1 MDLQLKDKKVLVTAS
16 SRGIGLAIA
25 RAFLLEG
32 AEVTISSHSKEKLEK
47 AKEELSQL
55 GKVHTFLADLRDMED
70 VKRLIQSSYSA
81 MNGVD
86 VFCYVTGSPKPG
98 NISTLSEDDW
108 REAFNLL
115 LLNAVVGIR
124 EVSKLMK
131 KGGRII
137 LSTSMTLREP
147 LPNLD
152 LSNVVRL
159 SLAGLVKS
167 ASLELAEKGI
177 LVNAVLPGWTMT
189 ERVSQLVKDRAN
201 RESKREDEVLQ
212 EITSQIPLK
221 RIGEPSEI
229 ANVFLF
235 LASSLSTYI
244 TGQLITVD
252 GGFVRGIF

>member
-1 MDLQLKDKKVLVTAS
+1 MDLQIKGKKVLVTAS
-16 SRGIGLAIA
+16 SKGIGFAIA
-25 RAFLLEG
+25 KAFLLEG
-32 AEVTISSHSKEKLEK
+32 AEVSISSHSRERLEK
-47 AKEELSQL
+47 AESELSRL
-55 GKVHTFLADLRDMED
+55 GKVHSFLADLRNIDD
-70 VKRLIQSSYSA
+70 VKSLIKQAYEEMS
-81 MNGVD
+81 GID

-98 NISTLSEDDW
+98 NVLTLSDEDW
-108 REAFNLL
+108 KEAFNLL
-115 LLNAVVGIR
+115 LLNAVVAVR
-124 EVSKLMK
+124 EVSKLMSR
-131 KGGRII
+131 GGRII

-159 SLAGLVKS
+159 SLAGLVKT
-167 ASLELAEKGI
+167 ASNELAEKDI

-189 ERVSQLVKDRAN
+189 ERVSQLVKDRAS
-201 RESKREDEVLQ
+201 RESKTEEEVLKD
-212 EITSQIPLK
+212 ITSVIPLR
-221 RIGEPSEI
+221 RIGSPEEI